1 MSNAFEQSLFVF
13 FREDLHKLL
22 KVSRPI
28 VENISGSLASCV
40 EEVTIDQVFQDALVR
55 LTEVPGAVVAG
66 SCLVFVRQDGAE
78 FNALRIAAL
87 RKRSVFVI
95 DISNT
100 ARHTGAEV
108 SSDVTQNHHS
118 ASGHVFAAVI
128 AAAFRNRCCA
138 GKTNGKTLTGY
149 AVKEGFTARSSVQ
162 NRVAGDDVFV
172 ASASEVGRAA
182 NNNASAGETLTDII
196 VGFTDQIQRHTV
208 GQEGSEGL
216 SGNAGQLNVQCVFGQ
231 TFGTPATN
239 NFRRNLRTDRAVNVF
254 DRRDKAD
261 FFSVPEVL

>member
-55 LTEVPGAVVAG
+55 LTEVPGACGRRKLPGLCPAG
-66 SCLVFVRQDGAE
+66 RRRVQ
-78 FNALRIAAL
+78 
-87 RKRSVFVI
+87 RS
-95 DISNT
+95 
-100 ARHTGAEV
+100 
-108 SSDVTQNHHS
+108 QNCS
-118 ASGHVFAAVI
+118 ASQTFRLRHRHRQYRPTYRRRSFFRRLPKTTTVPPVMYSQPLI

-162 NRVAGDDVFV
+162 NRVA
-172 ASASEVGRAA
+172 
-182 NNNASAGETLTDII
+182 
-196 VGFTDQIQRHTV
+196 
-208 GQEGSEGL
+208 
-216 SGNAGQLNVQCVFGQ
+216 
-231 TFGTPATN
+231 
-239 NFRRNLRTDRAVNVF
+239 RR
-254 DRRDKAD
+254 
-261 FFSVPEVL
+261 